1 MKNTVKFNKRNVKMV
16 AHRGLSGIEA
26 ENTVAAFIA
35 AGNRSYWGIETD
47 IHKTRDGFFVTNH
60 DGNLSRVGG
69 VEMSV
74 KESTLSDLQSVVLLD
89 KDGTTDRADLRI
101 PTLENYIGIC
111 KKYSKHAVLEIKGE
125 FSEEDIA
132 KVIEI
137 IRGFDYLENVT
148 FISFTYSNL
157 KKVRAILP
165 EQSVQFL
172 FSELT
177 DELVERLIRENISVD
192 ARHSALTAEAIKRF
206 HDAGLTV
213 NCWTVDSPERAEE
226 LTEMGIDQIT
236 SNILE

>member
-1 MKNTVKFNKRNVKMV
+1 MKNTVKFNKGNVKMI

-26 ENTVAAFIA
+26 ENTSAAFVA

-47 IHKTRDGFFVTNH
+47 IHKTADGFFVTNH
-60 DGNLSRVGG
+60 DGNLARVGG

-74 KESTLSDLQSVVLLD
+74 GESTLAELQSVVLFD
-89 KDGTTDRADLRI
+89 KDGTTDRADLRV
-101 PTLENYIGIC
+101 PTLENYLAIC

-125 FSEEDIA
+125 FSEDDITR
-132 KVIEI
+132 VIEI

-148 FISFTYSNL
+148 FISFTYANL
-157 KKVRAILP
+157 KRVRAALP
-165 EQSVQFL
+165 EQSVEYL

-177 DELVERLIRENISVD
+177 NELIERLIADNISVD
-192 ARHSALTAEAIKRF
+192 ARHSALTAEAVKRF

-213 NCWTVDSPERAEE
+213 NCWTVDDPVRAEE
-226 LTEMGIDQIT
+226 LVKMGIDQIT